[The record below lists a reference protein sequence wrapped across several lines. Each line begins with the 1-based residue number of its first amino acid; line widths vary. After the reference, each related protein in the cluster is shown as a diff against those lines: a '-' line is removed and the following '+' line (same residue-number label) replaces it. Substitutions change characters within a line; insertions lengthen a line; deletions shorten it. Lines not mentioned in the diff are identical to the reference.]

1 MQEPT
6 FLILTALAAGMQH
19 GYGIITDVSRISE
32 GRVRLRAGTLYA
44 ALDRLR
50 ADDLIEVDHEE
61 IVDGRLRRYYQLSE
75 QGGRQLAAEAAR
87 LQANAAAALSRLT
100 SGAGAGMT
108 GQAGLARRYR
118 QRLALYPRAY
128 RRDHE
133 DEMLAVL
140 LEGAPPGQEF
150 PRVAESADL
159 IWGALRMR
167 MSLARP
173 YDGNAGSDALAA
185 FSVLAPLLLAG
196 PAVVTLALHLAHAG
210 PPPAHRFLQAFRY
223 YEARTA
229 LASGLNLA
237 VAGQLAVA
245 FAIVLRLRRLALAVI
260 AVVLAL
266 WLFRPGLGIQ
276 PGNIFSDFLLT
287 CYLLEAVAL
296 IVSPGPRR
304 GLQLLTWRSGAVV
317 AGAAAVLTV
326 AWALTMRLAFG
337 AGYISG
343 VDARDNVRGR
353 CLPHRARGRR
363 RAVLAAGAV
372 RRGAG
377 EMRVAVQ
384 SAVVFL
390 VVLAVAVAA
399 GLAVR
404 RVLFAAV
411 FYPCGLVLAR
421 YGGVVGSAFL
431 HGRPVT
437 FTVLYL
443 PPLAAA
449 GAIVAAAYRGRH
461 RRLDNRPQGTSA
473 RA

>member
-1 MQEPT
+1 
-6 FLILTALAAGMQH
+6 
-19 GYGIITDVSRISE
+19 
-32 GRVRLRAGTLYA
+32 
-44 ALDRLR
+44 
-50 ADDLIEVDHEE
+50 
-61 IVDGRLRRYYQLSE
+61 
-75 QGGRQLAAEAAR
+75 
-87 LQANAAAALSRLT
+87 
-100 SGAGAGMT
+100 MT

-210 PPPAHRFLQAFRY
+210 PPPAHRFLRAFRY

-260 AVVLAL
+260 AVVLGL

-317 AGAAAVLTV
+317 AGAAAALTV

-337 AGYISG
+337 AGYVSG
-343 VDARDNVRGR
+343 GDARDNV
-353 CLPHRARGRR
+353 L
-363 RAVLAAGAV
+363 
-372 RRGAG
+372 
-377 EMRVAVQ
+377 
-384 SAVVFL
+384 AVVFL
-390 VVLAVAVAA
+390 IVLAVAVALFSQL
-399 GLAVR
+399 GRYVV
-404 RVLFAAV
+404 VLFAAV
-411 FYPCGLVLAR
+411 FYPCGLVLAW